1 MRFGVLGTGMVGRA
15 IAGKLSELGHEVQ
28 IGSRE
33 AGEDKVAFAD
43 AAAFGEVIV
52 NATAGDASLDALNA
66 AGADN
71 LAGKV
76 LIDIANPIDHSQGMP
91 PILTFCND
99 TSLAEQIQ
107 EAFPEAKVVKSL
119 NTVNADVMV
128 DPSKV
133 PGSHTIFV
141 AGNDDGAK
149 AQVAE
154 LLQSFG
160 WPADEVMDLGDIAAA
175 RGLEMYLPMWLRL
188 MGATGPP
195 HLNLKVLSAAE

>member
-91 PILTFCND
+91 PILAFCND
-99 TSLAEQIQ
+99 TSLAERIQ
-107 EAFPEAKVVKSL
+107 EAFAEAKVVKSL

-128 DPSKV
+128 DPAKE
-133 PGSHTIFV
+133 PGSHTMFM
-141 AGNDDGAK
+141 AGNDDTAK
-149 AQVAE
+149 AEVAE

-160 WPADEVMDLGDIAAA
+160 WPPEDILDLGEISAA
-175 RGLEMYLPMWLRL
+175 RGMEMYLALWLRL
-188 MGATGPP
+188 WGATGTG
-195 HLNLKVLSAAE
+195 HLNVKVLAAE